1 MNTTRIASTI
11 SLVVL
16 AGCMSGCVTLDGF
29 FAPPTRTIVLHAGE
43 SFSTSADPKVNA
55 ELFAM
60 MAPLHTPEMDAT
72 IKRAQC
78 EAQAELCK

>member
-1 MNTTRIASTI
+1 MNTTRIALILTVAA
-11 SLVVL
+11 L
-16 AGCMSGCVTLDGF
+16 SGCATIDTAFG
-29 FAPPTRTIVLHAGE
+29 PQSMTIVAGN
-43 SFSTSADPKVNA
+43 SYCTSSDPKVCA